1 MSFYLRTQKRHL
13 IICSEA
19 ETERQVPNHACDF
32 TEWLC
37 VCARYIF
44 LLGRAIR
51 MLTLWQLLLTGVNTL
66 STSLYTV
73 STSLLSVW
81 WKPKWQDGDCRPP
94 GLGLVFISTEFSV
107 RLWQYT
113 WINSEHPSHFI
124 FCADTQMPMNW
135 CSTFK
140 LKHQWVKWLHCCYF
154 CSGNVEYMVLSLC
167 ITAKW
172 ERFVSLHRHC
182 KGHKLSFVIHNRVT
196 KSKRKF
202 GCLFTV
208 FYLKSWLFCS
218 LKLDFLS
225 PRLPFLF
232 NKRLLA
238 WNFCRVFNDKCPWK
252 KKINWRE
259 MKFPSGWKLR
269 RRCGGLPSKSHKL
282 CSSYK
287 KQHVPKVL
295 WTYARGPF
303 SSLII
308 ARAIKVLNSHAKCH
322 QAPPVPFQKWYRHP
336 CMWTTVC
343 FAKVNRLVKY
353 SSFFSFPPALWGG
366 RNDLINNA
374 DLMYEIKY
382 NLYSANV
389 IQRSLL

>member
-1 MSFYLRTQKRHL
+1 MSIPCQHLYTLCQQVYSLFGGSRSDRTVTAAHPVWVWFSYRQSFQYAFDNTLEL
-13 IICSEA
+13 ILNTRPTSFS
-19 ETERQVPNHACDF
+19 V
-32 TEWLC
+32 
-37 VCARYIF
+37 
-44 LLGRAIR
+44 
-51 MLTLWQLLLTGVNTL
+51 LTHRCLWISVLLLNWNISGSNG
-66 STSLYTV
+66 STAAI
-73 STSLLSVW
+73 SVVVMW
-81 WKPKWQDGDCRPP
+81 
-94 GLGLVFISTEFSV
+94 
-107 RLWQYT
+107 
-113 WINSEHPSHFI
+113 N
-124 FCADTQMPMNW
+124 
-135 CSTFK
+135 
-140 LKHQWVKWLHCCYF
+140 
-154 CSGNVEYMVLSLC
+154 MVLSLC

-225 PRLPFLF
+225 PHLPFLF

>member
-1 MSFYLRTQKRHL
+1 
-13 IICSEA
+13 
-19 ETERQVPNHACDF
+19 
-32 TEWLC
+32 
-37 VCARYIF
+37 
-44 LLGRAIR
+44 
-51 MLTLWQLLLTGVNTL
+51 
-66 STSLYTV
+66 
-73 STSLLSVW
+73 
-81 WKPKWQDGDCRPP
+81 
-94 GLGLVFISTEFSV
+94 
-107 RLWQYT
+107 
-113 WINSEHPSHFI
+113 
-124 FCADTQMPMNW
+124 
-135 CSTFK
+135 
-140 LKHQWVKWLHCCYF
+140 
-154 CSGNVEYMVLSLC
+154 MVLSLC

-225 PRLPFLF
+225 PRLPLLF